1 MQTNYYFNRKIE
13 NKQDKKKNE
22 TIIFFYYIYIGFEY
36 FILIQYFFANYNLY
50 LHCNFMFKYYI
61 CI

>member
-22 TIIFFYYIYIGFEY
+22 TIRKSIVSEKNVLQNQIISLKKELKVFWVT
-36 FILIQYFFANYNLY
+36 
-50 LHCNFMFKYYI
+50 CT
-61 CI
+61 